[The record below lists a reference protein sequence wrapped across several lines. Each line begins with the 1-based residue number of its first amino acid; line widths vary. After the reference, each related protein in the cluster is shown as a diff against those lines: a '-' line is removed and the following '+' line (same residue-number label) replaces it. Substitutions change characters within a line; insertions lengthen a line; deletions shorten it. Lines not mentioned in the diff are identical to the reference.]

1 MQLPASVQEIAEV
14 IGRERALYLVGQL
27 PRCYAKD
34 PRYPNAKSSHVI
46 LYVPKSLKPDHQ
58 LVQVLGWHDA
68 KRLVDAF
75 GGEILQPAGC
85 ADVYRQ
91 FLNRSIVRMA
101 GDGMPPKAIAELL
114 SVSDRHVRNLLRENP
129 QQDIRAAN
137 DNTLPSSKPM
147 QAVS

>member
-1 MQLPASVQEIAEV
+1 MQEIADV
-14 IGRERALYLVGQL
+14 IGSERALYLVGQL

-34 PRYPNAKSSHVI
+34 SRYPNAKSSHVI
-46 LYVPKSLKPDHQ
+46 LYVPKTLKPDHQ

-68 KRLVDAF
+68 KRMVEAF
-75 GGEILQPAGC
+75 GGEILQPASC
-85 ADVYRQ
+85 ADVYRA
-91 FLNRSIVRMA
+91 FRDRSIVRMLTEGA
-101 GDGMPPKAIAELL
+101 GVAELAEL
-114 SVSDRHVRNLLRENP
+114 FGMSVTGVRAIRRANP